1 MPLSRER
8 VRRLGLLSA
17 IGGNRS
23 ASVERPIGFEGGDF
37 VIAFTSLLSRAD
49 AEQAEMGVGW
59 SEKTSRRAW
68 EIVEAGA
75 DPSATAWIKT
85 DRENGGSSA

>member
-37 VIAFTSLLSRAD
+37 VIAFTSLLRRAD
-49 AEQAEMGVGW
+49 AEWTETGVGW
-59 SEKTSRRAW
+59 SEKNKRSCR
-68 EIVEAGA
+68 EIVEAEA
-75 DPSATAWIKT
+75 SPRATAWIKT
-85 DRENGGSSA
+85 DRENGGSNA